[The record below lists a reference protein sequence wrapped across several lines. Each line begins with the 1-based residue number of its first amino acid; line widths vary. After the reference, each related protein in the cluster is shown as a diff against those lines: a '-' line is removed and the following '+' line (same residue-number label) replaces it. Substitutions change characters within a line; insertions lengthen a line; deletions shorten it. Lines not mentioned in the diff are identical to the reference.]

1 MGFRLAP
8 NVPLRLPCLAL
19 FLAVAT
25 GCSTT
30 VPGALVRATT
40 QSNSDDTNGTVQ
52 EVTPRQP
59 AAFLAAPV
67 VDSQDPAPS
76 SVVTVDHKYPTAQLE
91 MPQPKPLPVGVKDQN
106 PFVLKTVEPTL
117 TLDLTVGLSKI
128 LQFKDAPKRVQMDTD
143 EKSGIATFK
152 VITEKELSVVGLK
165 SGRTVLNLWFTD
177 PKDAANPKLYS
188 YLVRVFPDPQAQV
201 RVRAELE
208 KYYKQLENEIN
219 HAFPNSRVSMTIV
232 GNRLVLC
239 GTAHDIFEAAQILRI
254 VAPRTAIGGSQQ
266 SAKGATT
273 AVEHGLAQSKIIKMP
288 DVPPDD
294 PDKSDDGTN
303 PYFRGGLQVVNMM
316 RVPGE
321 QQVMLKVVVA
331 EVNRTALRNM
341 GINFSIANGSG
352 IVFTNTTGG
361 ILASGASTGSVTG
374 GNLLAKLNAGKIT
387 LVIDALKQRNLARSL
402 AEPNL
407 TALNGQTAKFHAGG
421 AFPVPVVTGF
431 TAAGLQGVEFIPFGV
446 ELAFTPTI
454 TDKDRIRL
462 QVNADVSVRDNSN
475 SASVAGTTVPSLTKR
490 SFGTVVDLRGGET
503 MAVAGLIQ
511 NNYGADSARLPFIGD
526 VPVLGRWVGGS
537 DKTTAGQQ
545 ELVIL
550 ITPVL
555 ARPLDPHHTRPI
567 PGSDML
573 EPSDVDF
580 YFGGRLES
588 HKAVD
593 YQSPIRTDL
602 PRMHQYHQEL
612 RTAPGMPQGP
622 PPGPPIISNQP
633 TNPKGYI
640 P

>member
-1 MGFRLAP
+1 MGFRVASNL
-8 NVPLRLPCLAL
+8 NLRLPCVAL
-19 FLAVAT
+19 FFAIAA
-25 GCSTT
+25 GCSAT
-30 VPGALVRATT
+30 VPGGLVRGTSQT
-40 QSNSDDTNGTVQ
+40 GSDDANRPAQ
-52 EVTPRQP
+52 EITPP
-59 AAFLAAPV
+59 HSSAFLGAPV
-67 VDSQDPAPS
+67 SGPQESVPSQ
-76 SVVTVDHKYPTAQLE
+76 VVTVDYKVTTAQPEL
-91 MPQPKPLPVGVKDQN
+91 PQPKPLPAVVKDQN
-106 PFVLKTVEPTL
+106 PHVLKTVEPTL

-128 LQFKDAPKRVQMDTD
+128 LQFKDAPKRVQMDSE
-143 EKSGIATFK
+143 EKAGIATYK
-152 VITEKELSVVGLK
+152 VITEKELSVMGLK
-165 SGRTVLNLWFTD
+165 PGRTVLNLWFAD

-208 KYYKQLENEIN
+208 KYYQQLESEIN
-219 HAFPNSRVSMTIV
+219 HAFPNSRVSMTVV
-232 GNRLVLC
+232 GSRLVLC

-254 VAPRTAIGGSQQ
+254 VAPRTAAGGVQQ
-266 SAKGATT
+266 SAKNATT
-273 AVEHGLAQSKIIKMP
+273 AIEHGLAQSRIIKMP
-288 DVPPDD
+288 DAPPDD
-294 PDKSDDGTN
+294 SDKGDDGTN

-341 GINFSIANGSG
+341 GINFSVANGNG

-361 ILASGASTGSVTG
+361 ILSSGTTTPG

-462 QVNADVSVRDNSN
+462 QVNADVSVRDNAN
-475 SASVAGTTVPSLTKR
+475 SASVGGTTVPSLSKR
-490 SFGTVVDLRGGET
+490 SFGTVVDLRAGET

-511 NNYGADSARLPFIGD
+511 NNYGADSARLPFLGD
-526 VPVLGRWVGGS
+526 VPVLGRLVGGS

-545 ELVIL
+545 ELIIL

-555 ARPLDPHHTRPI
+555 ARPLDPHHTRPV

-588 HKAVD
+588 HTAID
-593 YQSPIRTDL
+593 YNSPIRTDL

-612 RTAPGMPQGP
+612 RTNPGTSQGAPAGP
-622 PPGPPIISNQP
+622 PMINNQP
-633 TNPKGYI
+633 TYPKGYI